1 MMANQGAVC
10 SRLSV
15 RRQLFVT
22 TVRQRLF
29 LSCLFLMHFYL
40 CSNISI
46 RQPPFVPRQVQ
57 AGQLFFLKLEGKQ
70 EHSHSFSL
78 SLSLAEPPWSVWD
91 KALFHGPTTVVA
103 TASWGRQLNFMAAVT
118 VCSDF
123 GTQRK
128 KICLC
133 FHFFPDICHEG
144 AECHDL
150 SFLNVGMAESQLC
163 PCWPAAL
170 STLLS
175 LSQFLASRGGGT
187 SNSHT
192 EGVLSIKTVMHV
204 DGLAGCH
211 AYSKPLYFYL
221 CYYFSGWRVKSSQ
234 FSKNSGKCI
243 LI

>member
-1 MMANQGAVC
+1 
-10 SRLSV
+10 
-15 RRQLFVT
+15 
-22 TVRQRLF
+22 
-29 LSCLFLMHFYL
+29 MHFYL

-78 SLSLAEPPWSVWD
+78 SFSLAEPPWSVWD
-91 KALFHGPTTVVA
+91 KALFHGPSTVVA
-103 TASWGRQLNFMAAVT
+103 TASWGLDGSLTSWLQSLSAVILEPKE
-118 VCSDF
+118 
-123 GTQRK
+123 RK
-128 KICLC
+128 
-133 FHFFPDICHEG
+133 FVSVSTFFPIFAMKG
-144 AECHDL
+144 PNAMIL
-150 SFLNVGMAESQLC
+150 AFWMLGWLNPNS
-163 PCWPAAL
+163 AL
-170 STLLS
+170 AGLPPWARYWAS
-175 LSQFLASRGGGT
+175 LSSSLV
-187 SNSHT
+187 
-192 EGVLSIKTVMHV
+192 EVGVLVTPTQKVFWVLRLMHV

>member
-1 MMANQGAVC
+1 
-10 SRLSV
+10 
-15 RRQLFVT
+15 
-22 TVRQRLF
+22 
-29 LSCLFLMHFYL
+29 MHFYP

-78 SLSLAEPPWSVWD
+78 SFSLAEPPWSVWD
-91 KALFHGPTTVVA
+91 KALFHGPSTVVA

-175 LSQFLASRGGGT
+175 LSQFLACRGGGT

-192 EGVLSIKTVMHV
+192 EGVLSIKTNAC
-204 DGLAGCH
+204 GR
-211 AYSKPLYFYL
+211 
-221 CYYFSGWRVKSSQ
+221 FSRVP
-234 FSKNSGKCI
+234 CI
-243 LI
+243 Q

>member
-78 SLSLAEPPWSVWD
+78 SLSPLQNLPGASGTRLSSTALAQWSPQQAGD
-91 KALFHGPTTVVA
+91 GSLI
-103 TASWGRQLNFMAAVT
+103 SWLQ
-118 VCSDF
+118 
-123 GTQRK
+123 
-128 KICLC
+128 
-133 FHFFPDICHEG
+133 
-144 AECHDL
+144 
-150 SFLNVGMAESQLC
+150 
-163 PCWPAAL
+163 
-170 STLLS
+170 S
-175 LSQFLASRGGGT
+175 LSA
-187 SNSHT
+187 
-192 EGVLSIKTVMHV
+192 V
-204 DGLAGCH
+204 
-211 AYSKPLYFYL
+211 
-221 CYYFSGWRVKSSQ
+221 
-234 FSKNSGKCI
+234 I
-243 LI
+243 LEPKERKFVSVSTFPPIFATK